1 MAQVADNDS
10 RNSICL
16 MAGCTVSYNFAG
28 LADPRSISETCFM
41 NTYCVLAHS
50 VDGAILA
57 HSPGAGPRRRTRVL
71 AGGLRLVTEG
81 YKGVPPLPPP

>member
-16 MAGCTVSYNFAG
+16 MAGCTVSYDFAG

-41 NTYCVLAHS
+41 NTYCVLAHLCECLEGRS
-50 VDGAILA
+50 TVPFWLTVRVQA
-57 HSPGAGPRRRTRVL
+57 H
-71 AGGLRLVTEG
+71 GGEPVSLREAFG
-81 YKGVPPLPPP
+81 W